1 MTMKSGIGCFLL
13 PVLALSSISLTG
25 CDALSQLERFTI
37 LPSPFTIMELEFF
50 ACDTPGDYAVRYR
63 IRNDTGRRFRKLTV
77 SGVIYRASDAA
88 EEPRLL
94 ASFVAEVRPRL
105 DPGERVTLESSL
117 EGIGT
122 SAPDAAVTL
131 SHFAVRT
138 VSFHSGPTWRDPLGL
153 TACREPVDARPYP
166 EPESEENAS

>member
-37 LPSPFTIMELEFF
+37 LPSPFTIVELEFF

-63 IRNDTGRRFRKLTV
+63 IRNDTGRRFSRLTV
-77 SGVIYRASDAA
+77 SGVIYRESGAA
-88 EEPRLL
+88 GEPRLL
-94 ASFVAEVRPRL
+94 ASFVAEVHPGL
-105 DPGERVTLESSL
+105 EPGERVTLESSL
-117 EGIGT
+117 EGLGT
-122 SAPDAAVTL
+122 SAPDTSTTL
-131 SHFAVRT
+131 SHFAVRM
-138 VSFHSGPTWRDPLGL
+138 VSFDSGPTWRDPLGL
-153 TACREPVDARPYP
+153 TACREPIDARPYP